1 MYDTYG
7 YRMHFHVN
15 TILLPYWESYVFNTV
30 SQNSVVSKE
39 RNSTLARVTLAV
51 YIAVIATRRYRGA

>member
-1 MYDTYG
+1 MQSA
-7 YRMHFHVN
+7 F
-15 TILLPYWESYVFNTV
+15 PYWESYVFNTV

-51 YIAVIATRRYRGA
+51 YIAVIATRGYRGGWVN